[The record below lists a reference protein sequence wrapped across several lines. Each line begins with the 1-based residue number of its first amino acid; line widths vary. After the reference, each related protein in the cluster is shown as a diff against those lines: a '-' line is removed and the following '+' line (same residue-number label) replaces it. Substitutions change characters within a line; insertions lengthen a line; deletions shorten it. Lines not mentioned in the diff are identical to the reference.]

1 MIWLHEYIVGI
12 QETIRN
18 CQNSWQFW
26 VSDWLSSPR
35 YFWDSVWKEKSMD
48 LCHLLEF
55 PVTSSWALFKTSFR
69 ISDICKLICTNT
81 YIFLISFHLHSELDF
96 FFFWRLFISWESWR
110 SISSRVGRQKQW
122 RGVIRYRQIATDNIY
137 MWNLKNDI
145 NELIYKT
152 EIDSQIQK
160 TYSFRKG

>member
-18 CQNSWQFW
+18 CQNSLQLW

-35 YFWDSVWKEKSMD
+35 YFWNSVWKEKSMD

-81 YIFLISFHLHSELDF
+81 YMFLISYYLHSELVLF
-96 FFFWRLFISWESWR
+96 FLLKTLHFLRILKI
-110 SISSRVGRQKQW
+110 ISSRVGRQKQW
-122 RGVIRYRQIATDNIY
+122 REV
-137 MWNLKNDI
+137 
-145 NELIYKT
+145 
-152 EIDSQIQK
+152 SQIQ
-160 TYSFRKG
+160 TNSNW